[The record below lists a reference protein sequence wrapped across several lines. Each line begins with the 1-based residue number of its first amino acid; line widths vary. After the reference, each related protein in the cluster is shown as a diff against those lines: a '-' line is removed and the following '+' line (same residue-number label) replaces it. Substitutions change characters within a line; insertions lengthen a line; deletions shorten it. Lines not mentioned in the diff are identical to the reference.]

1 MASIEDSLKREAEVE
16 PVKLFDDGHGFH
28 AGENYERRGRLAVR
42 FRFWGGRRLDR
53 AAGRQLEERRDG
65 GRFGKFG
72 VYDGKR
78 SGDGVVPV
86 ESQLRGLFR
95 VPHAEASSRL
105 SVVPGGRQGAG
116 FHQWRDGLDEPE
128 NGRKVWE
135 CYVLGL
141 DPENAT
147 NDFRITSFPMK
158 ADGAPDLS
166 GLTFEPPKEKWNVS
180 GAMPVLKGAKSLDG
194 PWAEVPKNVDPAL
207 RFFKI
212 EVELP

>member
-1 MASIEDSLKREAEVE
+1 M
-16 PVKLFDDGHGFH
+16 
-28 AGENYERRGRLAVR
+28 
-42 FRFWGGRRLDR
+42 
-53 AAGRQLEERRDG
+53 
-65 GRFGKFG
+65 
-72 VYDGKR
+72 
-78 SGDGVVPV
+78 
-86 ESQLRGLFR
+86 
-95 VPHAEASSRL
+95 
-105 SVVPGGRQGAG
+105 
-116 FHQWRDGLDEPE
+116 
-128 NGRKVWE
+128 
-135 CYVLGL
+135 